1 MPTEF
6 SEESKAELRKLVD
19 SYPDKNSAV
28 MNALHLTQKEF
39 GYISHEAL
47 ESLSREMEIPVQQL
61 EDTASFYTMYFKEP
75 VGRNVIWVCHTLP
88 CALRG
93 SAGILDYLKSKLDV
107 EVGESTKDNR
117 FTLLKAECLASC
129 DTAPMMQVN
138 DEYHENLDNQKI
150 DKILGR
156 FD

>member
-1 MPTEF
+1 MPDGF
-6 SEESKAELRKLVD
+6 SAEARAELKILLD
-19 SYPDKNSAV
+19 SYPDRMSAV
-28 MNALHLTQKEF
+28 MNALHLTQREF
-39 GYISHEAL
+39 GYISYEAL
-47 ESLSREMEIPVQQL
+47 ELLSKEMELPVQQL

-75 VGRNVIWVCHTLP
+75 VGENVIWVCHTLP

-93 SAGILDYLKSKLDV
+93 SANVFEYLKEKLGINA
-107 EVGESTKDNR
+107 GETTSDKR

-138 DEYHENLDNQKI
+138 DDYFEDLTEEKI
-150 DKILGR
+150 DKILGK

>member
-1 MPTEF
+1 MSTTFSDQAKTELK
-6 SEESKAELRKLVD
+6 SLIEK
-19 SYPDKNSAV
+19 YPDKKSAV

-39 GYISHEAL
+39 GHISYEAL
-47 ESLSREMEIPVQQL
+47 EALSSEMDIPVQEL

-93 SAGILDYLKSKLDV
+93 ASNIVDYLKDKLEV
-107 EVGESTKDNR
+107 EVGETTEDNR

-129 DTAPMMQVN
+129 GTAPMMQVN
-138 DEYHENLDNQKI
+138 EKYYEDLTEQMI
-150 DKILGR
+150 DKILGK
-156 FD
+156 FE

>member
-1 MPTEF
+1 MPDGF
-6 SEESKAELRKLVD
+6 SSEAKAELKMLLD
-19 SYPDKNSAV
+19 SYPDRMSAV
-28 MNALHLTQKEF
+28 MNALHLTQREF
-39 GYISHEAL
+39 GYISYEAL
-47 ESLSREMEIPVQQL
+47 ELLSKEMELPVQQL

-75 VGRNVIWVCHTLP
+75 VGENVIWVCHTLP

-93 SAGILDYLKSKLDV
+93 SANVFEYLKEKLGINA
-107 EVGESTKDNR
+107 GETTNDKR

-138 DEYHENLDNQKI
+138 DDYFEDLTEEKI
-150 DKILGR
+150 DKILGK